1 MLQAM
6 LEIVAFVGKLYRSD
20 YQYISKYQDE
30 YTRGYLEGIVSTQ
43 EKIYGGYVIDDCV
56 NDNIMKCINDNFAK
70 VSGGTYSV
78 IKPEVTY
85 ALATEVTGR
94 ERYKAL
100 ALLQNRC
107 RVNLYST
114 DKDERLSGLN
124 QCGPVD
130 YYNQMPLAFNQAKI
144 NLNISLKIIQSGIP
158 LRVFDVL
165 GCGGFLITNYQQEI
179 AENFED
185 GRELVIYEDI
195 PDLIAK
201 VDYYL
206 SHDDERL
213 RIACNGYEKVK
224 SECTFEKRMN
234 KILSGML

>member
-1 MLQAM
+1 
-6 LEIVAFVGKLYRSD
+6 
-20 YQYISKYQDE
+20 
-30 YTRGYLEGIVSTQ
+30 
-43 EKIYGGYVIDDCV
+43 
-56 NDNIMKCINDNFAK
+56 
-70 VSGGTYSV
+70 
-78 IKPEVTY
+78 
-85 ALATEVTGR
+85 
-94 ERYKAL
+94 
-100 ALLQNRC
+100 
-107 RVNLYST
+107 
-114 DKDERLSGLN
+114 
-124 QCGPVD
+124 
-130 YYNQMPLAFNQAKI
+130 MPLAFNQAKI

-224 SECTFEKRMN
+224 SGCTFEKRMN

>member
-1 MLQAM
+1 
-6 LEIVAFVGKLYRSD
+6 
-20 YQYISKYQDE
+20 
-30 YTRGYLEGIVSTQ
+30 
-43 EKIYGGYVIDDCV
+43 
-56 NDNIMKCINDNFAK
+56 
-70 VSGGTYSV
+70 
-78 IKPEVTY
+78 
-85 ALATEVTGR
+85 
-94 ERYKAL
+94 
-100 ALLQNRC
+100 
-107 RVNLYST
+107 
-114 DKDERLSGLN
+114 
-124 QCGPVD
+124 
-130 YYNQMPLAFNQAKI
+130 MPLAFNQAKI
-144 NLNISLKIIQSGIP
+144 NLNISLKIIQSGIS

-195 PDLIAK
+195 IAK